1 MKIVIIGGSFGGISC
16 AREARRLYPKAE
28 ILLIEKKAQIGF
40 IPSGMLLYIE
50 GRIASLADAFF
61 CTVDQLTAEGITVSL
76 NETVH
81 DIIPEEHL
89 LQTDQRKINYDRLVL
104 AAGSSQDSTILP
116 QPEESL
122 LTYKEY
128 AAAQRFVEALSQ
140 ARTVSIVGAGQ
151 AGMEAANT
159 MVGIGKSVSVIESM
173 DYPLFK
179 YFDQTFLQ
187 PFLDDLTDKKNLTF
201 YWSEPTLAVT
211 DTDTGFQV
219 ETAKHVIESDLV
231 LTTVNVHPSIQ
242 PAFAAFRRHSDQTIW
257 TDQYLETSYR
267 DVFAVGDL
275 IQIPNGVTNDT
286 SYMPLVNNAIRS
298 GAAAARNLAEKKV
311 PFRGGLRTVGTQL
324 FDWYLASTG
333 LTESDRFFYEQDI
346 VCHDF
351 EARVSVFES
360 TTIHGKLT
368 IEAQSGRVLGAQ
380 LLSKANILE
389 KINLLAFA
397 IEKKATMAELAQKDF
412 FFQPKFSPAT
422 DETFRWP
429 VGRDADET

>member
-1 MKIVIIGGSFGGISC
+1 MKIVIVGGSFGGISC
-16 AREARRLYPKAE
+16 AREARRLYPQAE

-50 GRIASLADAFF
+50 GRIDSLADAFF
-61 CTVDQLTAEGITVSL
+61 CKADQLRAEGIIVAL
-76 NETVH
+76 NEAVLGIAP
-81 DIIPEEHL
+81 DEHL
-89 LQTDQRKINYDRLVL
+89 LHTDRRTIQYDRLVL
-104 AAGSSQDSTILP
+104 AAGSSQDSHILP

-128 AAAQRFVEALSQ
+128 DVAQSFVDQLAQ
-140 ARTVSIVGAGQ
+140 ADSVGIVGAGQ

-159 MVGIGKSVSVIESM
+159 MITINKSVSVIESM

-187 PFLDDLTDKKNLTF
+187 PFLDELAQIPNLTF
-201 YWSEPTLAVT
+201 YWSEPTLAVNK
-211 DTDTGFQV
+211 TDTGFQI
-219 ETAKHVIESDLV
+219 ETAEHVIESDLV
-231 LTTVNVHPSIQ
+231 LTTVNVHPSVQ
-242 PAFAAFRRHSDQTIW
+242 SAFASFRRHSDQTIW
-257 TDQYLETSYR
+257 TDAYLETSQR

-286 SYMPLVNNAIRS
+286 TYMPLVNNAIRS
-298 GAAAARNLAEKKV
+298 GAAAARNLLEKTLS
-311 PFRGGLRTVGTQL
+311 FRGGLRTVGTQL
-324 FDWYLASTG
+324 FGWYLASTG
-333 LTESDRFFYEQDI
+333 LTESDRFFYEKEV

-351 EARVSVFES
+351 EERHSVFAPDK
-360 TTIHGKLT
+360 IYGKLT
-368 IEAQSGRVLGAQ
+368 IEAESGRILGAQ

-397 IEKKATMAELAQKDF
+397 IEKKSTLDELAQKDF

-422 DETFRWP
+422 DQTFIWP
-429 VGRDADET
+429 VGCDADET